1 MKAEKLTRLKCYA
14 FLKEVYGDKPQPDF
28 KKYTIENLR
37 KATRM
42 WYQWNGEAWVK
53 INEGTFL
60 TDRDF

>member
-14 FLKEVYGDKPQPDF
+14 FLKEVYGDKPHPDF

-42 WYQWNGEAWVK
+42 WYQWNGEAWVLNQLT
-53 INEGTFL
+53 NEVVI
-60 TDRDF
+60 

>member
-14 FLKEVYGDKPQPDF
+14 FLKEVYDKPHPDF

-42 WYQWNGEAWVK
+42 WYEWNGEAWVQ
-53 INEGTFL
+53 INSQI
-60 TDRDF
+60 RSS

>member
-14 FLKEVYGDKPQPDF
+14 FLKEVYGDKTQPDW

-42 WYQWNGEAWVK
+42 WYEWNGEAWVLNQLA
-53 INEGTFL
+53 NEVVV
-60 TDRDF
+60 